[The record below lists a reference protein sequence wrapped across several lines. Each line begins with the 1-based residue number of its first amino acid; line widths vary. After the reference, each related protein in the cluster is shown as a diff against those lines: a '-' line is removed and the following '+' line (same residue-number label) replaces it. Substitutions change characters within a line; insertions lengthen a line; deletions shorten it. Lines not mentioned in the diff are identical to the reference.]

1 MSKMEIVNGTST
13 THTYRYGNAQWR
25 DILTAYDG
33 DIITYD
39 AGGNPLIYRDGITF
53 TWKNGRQLASY
64 EDAIYRI
71 TYDYN
76 DSGIRVKKT
85 VTDKVT
91 GSVIVTENYLE
102 GTNIIAQKIT
112 IAPSGGTAVTEVI
125 WYIYDGTGTVVGMQI
140 EDRTYYYKKNL
151 QGDITAIVNES
162 GTEVVTYSY
171 DAWGNIISAEDKSG
185 EKFVG
190 KNPFTYR
197 GYYRDNETG
206 LYYLQSRYYD
216 AKVGRF
222 INADVTNVLSDM
234 AGVSSKNLYTY
245 SKNNVVNHI
254 DPVGLKTVSL
264 SSLALLLDTIIFLIC
279 LPAAVSF
286 DFVGA
291 AFKVACKHLLKKSKT
306 TIKKGNKESNP

>member
-1 MSKMEIVNGTST
+1 M
-13 THTYRYGNAQWR
+13 
-25 DILTAYDG
+25 
-33 DIITYD
+33 
-39 AGGNPLIYRDGITF
+39 
-53 TWKNGRQLASY
+53 
-64 EDAIYRI
+64 
-71 TYDYN
+71 
-76 DSGIRVKKT
+76 
-85 VTDKVT
+85 
-91 GSVIVTENYLE
+91 
-102 GTNIIAQKIT
+102 
-112 IAPSGGTAVTEVI
+112 
-125 WYIYDGTGTVVGMQI
+125 
-140 EDRTYYYKKNL
+140 
-151 QGDITAIVNES
+151 
-162 GTEVVTYSY
+162 VTYSY

-185 EKFVG
+185 EKLVG

-234 AGVSSKNLYTY
+234 AGVSSKNLYIY

-306 TIKKGNKESNP
+306 TLKKAIKKVIPKISKKLKTGMNLIKGKATAISKKLPMMFKESIKYILSTLSSSVLNTLLKQICEKINYVFLLFSVGGIVALLCDVKQHKRITGKVTIW